1 MLFQDKINQVLASK
15 AVVTMTVVSKD
26 SITYLSNDKIHNTS
40 EEQLTK
46 LLKESDLISME
57 IWESNKLQNFQYI
70 L

>member
-26 SITYLSNDKIHNTS
+26 IITYLSNDKIHNTS

-57 IWESNKLQNFQYI
+57 IWESNKPQTIQYI